1 MNRLGI
7 VTMIYSGWIVAHY
20 IAPHAY
26 VKFCVPPTWVGFLM
40 SPLNASSP
48 QCIAIRWVI
57 YKGGNSIVMM
67 WILAGLWI
75 LKIIKPKP

>member
-1 MNRLGI
+1 MNRIGF
-7 VTMIYSGWIVAHY
+7 VTMIYIAWIVAHY

-26 VKFCVPPTWVGFLM
+26 VKFCVPLTWSGFLM

-57 YKGGNSIVMM
+57 HKGGNNIAMM
-67 WILAGLWI
+67 WVIISLWV
-75 LKIIKPKP
+75 LKSVKKN

>member
-1 MNRLGI
+1 MNRIGF
-7 VTMIYSGWIVAHY
+7 VTMIYIAWIVAHY

-26 VKFCVPPTWVGFLM
+26 VKFCVPLTWSGFLM

-57 YKGGNSIVMM
+57 YKGGNNIVMM
-67 WILAGLWI
+67 WVIISLWV
-75 LKIIKPKP
+75 LKSVKKN